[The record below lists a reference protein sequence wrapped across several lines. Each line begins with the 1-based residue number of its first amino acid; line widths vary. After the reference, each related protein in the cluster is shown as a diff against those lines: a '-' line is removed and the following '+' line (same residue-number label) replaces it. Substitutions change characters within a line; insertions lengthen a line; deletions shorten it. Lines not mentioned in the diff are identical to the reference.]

1 MGAVTTATLTD
12 DAIVAAMDRAVT
24 RLRADRGHP
33 QLVTPMPSPAGV
45 VAVDAEGWAEVG
57 VIVDPDHGH
66 DWRVQLHVESGA
78 GRLRPWVRR

>member
-1 MGAVTTATLTD
+1 MSGLDLD
-12 DAIVAAMDRAVT
+12 DAAISAAMDRAVT

-33 QLVTPMPSPAGV
+33 QRVTTLPSHAAA

-66 DWRVQLHVESGA
+66 DWRVQLHVGSGA
-78 GRLRPWVRR
+78 GRLRPWARG